1 MHLPWLAFLPSYC
14 AIKKKKQK
22 KNSTTKQSKLKKNKT
37 TSSHQL
43 TRNVEEGHDHAS
55 FRGSVRGSAS
65 IRTLVRTSV
74 RTRVRTSVPTS
85 VRTSVVLGNACALL
99 PSVNHNRAIVGLRL
113 FNHSVRQLLM
123 TF

>member
-65 IRTLVRTSV
+65 IRTRVRTSV
-74 RTRVRTSVPTS
+74 RTSVGM
-85 VRTSVVLGNACALL
+85 GNARALL

-113 FNHSVRQLLM
+113 FNHSVRQLLR